1 MFEIVEASCTDKA
14 NIKVIGVGGGGGN
27 AVEHMIANTIEGVDF
42 VCANTDAQALAKSSA
57 PVHVQLGANLTKGLG
72 AGADP
77 ELGRAAALEDR
88 DRIAEILDGTDML
101 FITAG
106 MGGGTGTGAS
116 PVIAEIACDLDV
128 LTVAVVTRPFPF
140 ELGRRMTVAGAGI
153 DELSKQV
160 DSLIVVPNER
170 LISVLGRGVTLKAAF
185 AAANDVLLGAV
196 QGISELII
204 RPGLVNVDFADVRA
218 VMTEKG
224 RAMMGAGK
232 ATGQDRA
239 FEAAKKA
246 TTCPLLENVDLHGA
260 RGILVNITADPNLGM
275 DEYAAVGEVVESFAA
290 PGANV
295 ITGTVIDENAGEEL
309 RIIVVATGLG
319 LSAASAPVDS
329 VSNVAVLPV
338 SGAGGEPEPVEIPS
352 PPGPEMGADRGAGQR
367 DYFDIPAYLRR
378 RTHDSPRV

>member
-1 MFEIVEASCTDKA
+1 MFEIVETNHTDKA

-27 AVEHMIANTIEGVDF
+27 AVEHMIATTIEGVDF
-42 VCANTDAQALAKSSA
+42 ICANTDAQALAKSSA
-57 PVHVQLGANLTKGLG
+57 PVHVQLGTNLTKGLG

-77 ELGRAAALEDR
+77 ELGRDAAHEDR

-116 PVIAEIACDLDV
+116 PVIAEIARELDV

-140 ELGRRMTVAGAGI
+140 ELGRRMNIAAAGI

-170 LISVLGRGVTLKAAF
+170 LISVLGRGMTLKAAF

-224 RAMMGAGK
+224 RAMMGAGR
-232 ATGQDRA
+232 ATGPDRA

-275 DEYAAVGEVVESFAA
+275 DEYAAVGEVIESFAA

-295 ITGTVIDENAGEEL
+295 ITGTVIDDNAGEEL

-319 LSAASAPVDS
+319 LSGSPS
-329 VSNVAVLPV
+329 VEHATNVAVLPV
-338 SGAGGEPEPVEIPS
+338 SGTGAEPDPAQVPS
-352 PPGPEMGADRGAGQR
+352 PPGPEMGAAEGAGHR
-367 DYFDIPAYLRR
+367 DYFDIPAYIRR
-378 RTHDSPRV
+378 RTHEGPRV

>member
-1 MFEIVEASCTDKA
+1 M
-14 NIKVIGVGGGGGN
+14 
-27 AVEHMIANTIEGVDF
+27 
-42 VCANTDAQALAKSSA
+42 
-57 PVHVQLGANLTKGLG
+57 
-72 AGADP
+72 
-77 ELGRAAALEDR
+77 
-88 DRIAEILDGTDML
+88 
-101 FITAG
+101 
-106 MGGGTGTGAS
+106 
-116 PVIAEIACDLDV
+116 
-128 LTVAVVTRPFPF
+128 
-140 ELGRRMTVAGAGI
+140 
-153 DELSKQV
+153 
-160 DSLIVVPNER
+160 
-170 LISVLGRGVTLKAAF
+170 
-185 AAANDVLLGAV
+185 LLGAV

-224 RAMMGAGK
+224 RAMMGAGR

-319 LSAASAPVDS
+319 LSAASAPVES

-338 SGAGGEPEPVEIPS
+338 SGAGGEPDPVEIP
-352 PPGPEMGADRGAGQR
+352 PRPVPEMGAARDAGQR